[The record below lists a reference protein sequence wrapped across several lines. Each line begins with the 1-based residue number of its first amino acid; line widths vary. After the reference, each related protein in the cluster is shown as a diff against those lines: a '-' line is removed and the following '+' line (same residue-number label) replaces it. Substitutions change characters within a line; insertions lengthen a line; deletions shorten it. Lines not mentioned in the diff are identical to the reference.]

1 MYVRVYVWVCVYM
14 CVYVW
19 EERQRAGE
27 TSVALGKMGGMEV
40 KDGGEVV

>member
-1 MYVRVYVWVCVYM
+1 MYVCVYM

-27 TSVALGKMGGMEV
+27 TSIALGKMGGMEV